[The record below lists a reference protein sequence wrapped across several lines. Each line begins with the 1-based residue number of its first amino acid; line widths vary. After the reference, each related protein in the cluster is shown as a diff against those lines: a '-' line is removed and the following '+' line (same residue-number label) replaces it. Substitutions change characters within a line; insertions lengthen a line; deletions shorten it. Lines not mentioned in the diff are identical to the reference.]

1 MTWVTVVKFWA
12 YQAHQLQL
20 IVYTNLP
27 LTIPGLELFSL
38 VSKQWGHSDDTIR
51 TFIYPIKM
59 NRLIGVYLTGAYAYG
74 YVFNEKMN
82 QCDFH
87 MRNDEKI
94 LTETASRYILV
105 IGV

>member
-1 MTWVTVVKFWA
+1 
-12 YQAHQLQL
+12 
-20 IVYTNLP
+20 
-27 LTIPGLELFSL
+27 
-38 VSKQWGHSDDTIR
+38 
-51 TFIYPIKM
+51 M
-59 NRLIGVYLTGAYAYG
+59 NKLIGVYLTGAYAYG
-74 YVFNEKMN
+74 YVFNEKIN

>member
-1 MTWVTVVKFWA
+1 MKRNKDI
-12 YQAHQLQL
+12 QAQEKARSHG
-20 IVYTNLP
+20 YYWP
-27 LTIPGLELFSL
+27 YR
-38 VSKQWGHSDDTIR
+38 QWGHSDDTIR

-59 NRLIGVYLTGAYAYG
+59 NKLIGVYLTGAYAYG
-74 YVFNEKMN
+74 YVFNEKIN